1 MINRDFYHKNGQ
13 IQPNFNLSLFLGS
26 KKDVKVVSH
35 PGSGNAG
42 SDKTPDSG
50 IRSIR
55 SSGTSSEDE
64 YLDQELRQS
73 ISSSVYA
80 ALSGDTP
87 RLFFIVYEL
96 LRSS

>member
-1 MINRDFYHKNGQ
+1 M
-13 IQPNFNLSLFLGS
+13 FLGS
-26 KKDVKVVSH
+26 KTDVKVVSH

-50 IRSIR
+50 IRSVR
-55 SSGTSSEDE
+55 SSGTSSAVESEDE
-64 YLDQELRQS
+64 YLDQQLRQS

-87 RLFFIVYEL
+87 RLFFSQVEVNEL
-96 LRSS
+96 VKSVELGLAS